1 MPWQSFQRHIEWLR
15 NWWKIIP
22 AEGLYP
28 DRRGAKN
35 WRASVIGY
43 IILETIKNHR
53 KFRKNNSNV
62 IACEI
67 NGDDRVFI
75 KKSKWRNISYKN

>member
-1 MPWQSFQRHIEWLR
+1 MPWQSFQRHIGRLR
-15 NWWKIIP
+15 NWWKIILR
-22 AEGLYP
+22 ERLYP
-28 DRRGAKN
+28 DRRWAKN
-35 WRASVIGY
+35 WRAPVIGY

-75 KKSKWRNISYKN
+75 NKSKWRNISYKN